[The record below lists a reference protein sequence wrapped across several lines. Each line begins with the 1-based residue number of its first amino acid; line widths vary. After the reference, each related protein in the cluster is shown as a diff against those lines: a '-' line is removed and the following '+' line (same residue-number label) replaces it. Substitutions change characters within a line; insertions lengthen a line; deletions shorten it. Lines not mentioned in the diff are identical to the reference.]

1 MRYKHVFF
9 DLDGTLWDFEAN
21 SYKILLDIYNNFAL
35 DSKGISD
42 SDNFINTYKEHNGK
56 LWELYNVDKITQ
68 KDLRVQRFQRTLADF
83 GINDDILSEKIGEYY
98 VTTCPREKKLFPYTF
113 DVLDYLKKK
122 YTLYIITNGFHSTQ
136 QIKLDHSNLKNYF
149 TQVITSEKSGFKKPS
164 PEIFQYALDLS
175 NCKKRESIYVG
186 DNLVIDILACQK
198 FGIDG
203 IYFNPEQKFHV
214 EKPEYE
220 IQCLS
225 EIMEIL

>member
-1 MRYKHVFF
+1 MIER
-9 DLDGTLWDFEAN
+9 
-21 SYKILLDIYNNFAL
+21 LL
-35 DSKGISD
+35 
-42 SDNFINTYKEHNGK
+42 
-56 LWELYNVDKITQ
+56 
-68 KDLRVQRFQRTLADF
+68 RT
-83 GINDDILSEKIGEYY
+83 
-98 VTTCPREKKLFPYTF
+98 P
-113 DVLDYLKKK
+113 
-122 YTLYIITNGFHSTQ
+122 
-136 QIKLDHSNLKNYF
+136 KNYF

-203 IYFNPEQKFHV
+203 IYFNPEQKFHA